1 MTALKRT
8 PLYDAHQRL
17 GARMIEFGG
26 FELPVQYTSIREEHC
41 AVREA
46 AGLFDA
52 SHMGR
57 IEFEGAAAIA
67 AADGLFSRNLAGL
80 EPGRVQYGLLCN
92 ETGGVVDDITCYRVS
107 EESVFWCVNASNIE
121 KDHRWILDHVASAT
135 GVHNA
140 SDETG
145 LLALQGPA
153 SAAIL
158 SRVGAPDAAALRRFR
173 FARMQVA
180 DCPAFVSRTG
190 YTGADGFEIYL
201 NSDNLPQVFEALL
214 GEGEPLGLLP
224 AGLGA
229 RDTLRLEAALPL
241 YGHEL
246 DDETSPL
253 AAGLERFVDLEVG
266 GFIGADAIARDR
278 DAGLDR
284 RLVGFVLE
292 ERGVAR
298 AGCVVARAGETIG
311 RVTSGGPSPT
321 LGKSI
326 GLAYVPVGVT
336 EPGSGFQ
343 VVVRDRALQARVV
356 ETPFV

>member
-8 PLYDAHQRL
+8 PLYETHRRL

-26 FELPVQYTSIREEHC
+26 FELPVQYTSIREEHF

-57 IEFEGAAAIA
+57 LEFEGPAAIE
-67 AADGLFSRNLAGL
+67 AADGLFSRNLQAL
-80 EPGRVQYGLLCN
+80 APGRVQYGLLCN
-92 ETGGVVDDITCYRVS
+92 EKGGVVDDITCYRVS
-107 EESVFWCVNASNIE
+107 EESAFWCVNAANIA
-121 KDHRWILDHVASAT
+121 KDERWVLDHVATSA
-135 GVHNA
+135 GVRNA
-140 SDETG
+140 SEETG

-153 SAAIL
+153 SEAIL
-158 SRVGAPDAAALRRFR
+158 SRAGAAGASALGRFR
-173 FARMQVA
+173 FARMSVA

-190 YTGADGFEIYL
+190 YTGADGFEIFL
-201 NSDNLPQVFEALL
+201 GGDDLPRVFDALL
-214 GEGEPLGLLP
+214 GAGAPLGLRP

-246 DDETSPL
+246 DDDTSPL
-253 AAGLERFVDLEVG
+253 AAGLARFVDLEVG
-266 GFIGADAIARDR
+266 GFVGAEAIARDR
-278 DAGLDR
+278 DAGLESQ
-284 RLVGFVLE
+284 LVGFALE

-298 AGCVVARAGETIG
+298 AGCPVALAGETIG

-326 GLAYVPVGVT
+326 GLAYVSAGVAQ
-336 EPGSGFQ
+336 PGSAFQ

>member
-1 MTALKRT
+1 MTSLKRT
-8 PLYDAHQRL
+8 PLYEAHRRL

-57 IEFEGAAAIA
+57 IEFEGSEAIA
-67 AADGLFSRNLAGL
+67 AADELFSRNLAGL

-92 ETGGVVDDITCYRVS
+92 ENGGVVDDITCYRVGEGS
-107 EESVFWCVNASNIE
+107 AFWCVNASNIE
-121 KDHRWILDHVASAT
+121 KDHRWILDHVAPAA
-135 GVHNA
+135 GVRNA
-140 SDETG
+140 SGETG
-145 LLALQGPA
+145 LLAVQGPA
-153 SAAIL
+153 SEDIL
-158 SRVGAPDAAALRRFR
+158 SRVGAPGAAALRRFR
-173 FARMQVA
+173 FARMQIA

-201 NSDNLPQVFEALL
+201 SSDDLPQVFDALL
-214 GEGEPLGLLP
+214 GEGEPLGLRP

-241 YGHEL
+241 YGCEL
-246 DDETSPL
+246 DEDTSPL
-253 AAGLERFVDLEVG
+253 AAGLGRFVDLEAG
-266 GFIGADAIARDR
+266 GFIGADAIARGR
-278 DAGLDR
+278 DAGLEQE
-284 RLVGFVLE
+284 LVGFELE
-292 ERGVAR
+292 DRGVAR
-298 AGCVVARAGETIG
+298 AGCAVALAGETIG

-326 GLAYVPVGVT
+326 GLAYVSAGVT

-343 VVVRDRALQARVV
+343 VVVRDRVLQARGV